1 MSIIDDVLKIL
12 PMEFLKKS
20 SDEVEMRGSESKYD
34 TRRLNSYPSKVLHG
48 HGPHLPCLGF
58 SENFQAVYGHFICTF
73 FTCHSQLVNPFQK
86 FSSQNPRSNKDSLL
100 SLSLS
105 VYLSLSFSPSHTH
118 ALFSV
123 TRFLSLSLPLSLPCA
138 RPCRKAMS
146 QGHAL
151 LLGHVNNF
159 VDKSAISRIC
169 LVSVLRNKT

>member
-118 ALFSV
+118 ALSLSLAFSLS
-123 TRFLSLSLPLSLPCA
+123 LSLSLPL
-138 RPCRKAMS
+138 RKAMS

-151 LLGHVNNF
+151 LLGHVNSF

-169 LVSVLRNKT
+169 LVSVVRNKT